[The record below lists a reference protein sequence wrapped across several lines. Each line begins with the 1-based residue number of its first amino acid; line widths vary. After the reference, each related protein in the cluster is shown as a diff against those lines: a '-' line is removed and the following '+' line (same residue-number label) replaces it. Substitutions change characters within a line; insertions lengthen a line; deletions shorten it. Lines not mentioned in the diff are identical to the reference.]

1 MTKNVNSTDS
11 SVWAI
16 NSIEDMHKLYRRMEQ
31 HLIGVTLWNNHS
43 MNKQVLY
50 ETCCSCQLHI
60 YLCWILHNIFSTPS
74 FFFFCLN
81 IFQNDCHCSIYA
93 IFSSSL
99 FYVAIKTTFSQSI
112 KCSWVPWILKISLLE
127 FQTSTH
133 HFHVLHVYCMNL
145 HIFHLFCNIL
155 IKHHFVYPLLFL
167 I

>member
-1 MTKNVNSTDS
+1 M
-11 SVWAI
+11 
-16 NSIEDMHKLYRRMEQ
+16 
-31 HLIGVTLWNNHS
+31 IGVTLWNNHS

-50 ETCCSCQLHI
+50 ETCFSCQLYTYVEYYTI
-60 YLCWILHNIFSTPS
+60 YFQLPL
-74 FFFFCLN
+74 FFWLN
-81 IFQNDCHCSIYA
+81 IFQNDRHCSIYA

-112 KCSWVPWILKISLLE
+112 KWLSWVPWILKIPLLE

>member
-1 MTKNVNSTDS
+1 MSILLTLLSELSIALKICTNFIEGWS
-11 SVWAI
+11 SIWLV
-16 NSIEDMHKLYRRMEQ
+16 S
-31 HLIGVTLWNNHS
+31 
-43 MNKQVLY
+43 LY
-50 ETCCSCQLHI
+50 ETTTLWINKCFMKHAVHVNFIYTYVEYYTIYFQLP
-60 YLCWILHNIFSTPS
+60 L
-74 FFFFCLN
+74 FFFCLN

-133 HFHVLHVYCMNL
+133 HFHVLHVYCTNL